1 MNHAIWAEG
10 LVKRFGGTTALG
22 GVDLAVRTGT
32 VLGLLG
38 PNGAG
43 KTTAVRVLATLLR
56 PDAGHATVGG
66 YDVVRDAHQVRQL
79 IGLTGQYASVDEA
92 LTGTENLQLIGRL
105 LGMSRRDTKQRARE
119 LLARFG
125 LSDAAGRATK
135 TYSGGMR
142 RRLDLA
148 ASLVGRPQ
156 LLYLDEPTTG
166 LDPRSRLDLWELVR
180 SLVADGVTVLLTTQ
194 YLEEADQLADEI
206 AVIDNGRVIA
216 TGTPDELKAKTG
228 AQSLAVRAA
237 DHADLP
243 VVISV
248 VAELAGVAPEVAGQ
262 LVTAPVTDPALLP
275 AVVRRLDGAGVVIT
289 ELTLRSSTL
298 NEVFL
303 SLTGHPAEE
312 TAQTE
317 ETEGALA

>member
-1 MNHAIWAEG
+1 MNHAIQAEG
-10 LVKRFGGTTALG
+10 LVKRFGETTALN
-22 GVDLAVRTGT
+22 GVDFAVRTGT

-43 KTTAVRVLATLLR
+43 KTTAVRILATLLR

-66 YDVVRDAHQVRQL
+66 YDVVRNAHQVRQL

-92 LTGTENLQLIGRL
+92 LTGAENLQLIGRL
-105 LGMSRRDTKQRARE
+105 LGMPRRDARQRAGE
-119 LLARFG
+119 LLASFG
-125 LSDAAGRATK
+125 LADAAGRATK

-166 LDPRSRLDLWELVR
+166 LDPRSRLDLWDLLR
-180 SLVADGVTVLLTTQ
+180 KLVAGGVTVLLTTQ
-194 YLEEADQLADEI
+194 YLDEADELADEI
-206 AVIDNGRVIA
+206 AVIDGGRVIA
-216 TGTPDELKAKTG
+216 TGTPEELKARTG
-228 AQSLAVRAA
+228 ARSLAVRPA
-237 DHADLP
+237 DQADVP
-243 VVISV
+243 AVIATV
-248 VAELAGVAPEVAGQ
+248 RELAGVTPEVDGQ

-275 AVVRRLDGAGVVIT
+275 AVVRRLDNAGVVIT
-289 ELTLRSSTL
+289 ELALRNASL

-303 SLTGHPAEE
+303 SLTGHPAQEP
-312 TAQTE
+312 AQTE
-317 ETEGALA
+317 QTEGALA

>member
-1 MNHAIWAEG
+1 
-10 LVKRFGGTTALG
+10 
-22 GVDLAVRTGT
+22 
-32 VLGLLG
+32 
-38 PNGAG
+38 
-43 KTTAVRVLATLLR
+43 
-56 PDAGHATVGG
+56 
-66 YDVVRDAHQVRQL
+66 
-79 IGLTGQYASVDEA
+79 
-92 LTGTENLQLIGRL
+92 
-105 LGMSRRDTKQRARE
+105 
-119 LLARFG
+119 
-125 LSDAAGRATK
+125 
-135 TYSGGMR
+135 
-142 RRLDLA
+142 
-148 ASLVGRPQ
+148 
-156 LLYLDEPTTG
+156 
-166 LDPRSRLDLWELVR
+166 PRSRLDLWELVR

-237 DHADLP
+237 DDADLP

-248 VAELAGVAPEVAGQ
+248 VAELAGVTPEVAGQ

-275 AVVRRLDGAGVVIT
+275 AVVRRLDSAGVVIT

>member
-1 MNHAIWAEG
+1 MTHAIRAEG
-10 LVKRFGGTTALG
+10 LVKRFGETTALD
-22 GVDLAVRTGT
+22 GVDLAVRAGT

-79 IGLTGQYASVDEA
+79 IGLTGQYAAVDEA

-105 LGMSRRDTKQRARE
+105 LGMSRQGSKQRARE

-125 LSDAAGRATK
+125 LADAAGRAAR

-148 ASLVGRPQ
+148 ASLVGQPQ
-156 LLYLDEPTTG
+156 LLFLDEPTTG
-166 LDPRSRLDLWELVR
+166 LDPRSRLDLWSLVR

-194 YLEEADQLADEI
+194 YLDEADQLADEI
-206 AVIDNGRVIA
+206 AVIDGGRVIA

-228 AQSLAVRAA
+228 SRSLAVRPA
-237 DHADLP
+237 DQAD
-243 VVISV
+243 VATVISV
-248 VAELAGVAPEVAGQ
+248 VGQLTGVAPEVDGQ
-262 LVTAPVTDPALLP
+262 LVTAPITDPAVLP
-275 AVVRRLDGAGVVIT
+275 AVVRRLDNAGVVIT
-289 ELTLRSSTL
+289 ELTLRNASL

-312 TAQTE
+312 SAKTE
-317 ETEGALA
+317 EPEGALA